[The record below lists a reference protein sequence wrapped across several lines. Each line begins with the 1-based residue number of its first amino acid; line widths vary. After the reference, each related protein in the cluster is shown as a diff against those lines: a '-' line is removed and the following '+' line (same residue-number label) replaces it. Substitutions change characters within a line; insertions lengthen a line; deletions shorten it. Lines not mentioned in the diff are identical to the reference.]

1 MRHGFMISQYRGG
14 VGTFHNRNYYQKL
27 TCEINKLLKR
37 IIDDS
42 VNTCHEIKDTAETVP
57 INFNNIKQHI
67 KCIIILLCTPF

>member
-1 MRHGFMISQYRGG
+1 M
-14 VGTFHNRNYYQKL
+14 

-42 VNTCHEIKDTAETVP
+42 VNTCHEIIDTAETVP
-57 INFNNIKQHI
+57 INFNNKKQHI